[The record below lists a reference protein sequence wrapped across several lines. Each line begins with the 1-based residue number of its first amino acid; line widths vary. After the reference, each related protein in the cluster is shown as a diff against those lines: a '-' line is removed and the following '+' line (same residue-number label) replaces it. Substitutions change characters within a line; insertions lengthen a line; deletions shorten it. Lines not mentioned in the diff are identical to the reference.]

1 MFQVI
6 EDEDLVAILK
16 DVSGESF
23 QSEDQ
28 STQVRG
34 SNTGSDYDCDKVT
47 SRLRHHK
54 DTDPLD
60 LDTDCVSTNSK
71 KQRKYTTADV
81 VSEAIQRIDSV
92 SGSRK
97 SGSIS
102 GGSILSN
109 GCDTKF
115 QSTNIKHSSEVKSSS
130 KSQRQRHASSK
141 KSRKS
146 SSSNKSTTSGFGTG
160 SSSATSGSTSGFSPI
175 LPNVPEMDLY
185 LNSAASNVSPDSGI
199 QSEGTTGINNSSPL
213 HLQTSGSST
222 SGGGLPV
229 SSASSGSSEL
239 TFSTQSFQFSP
250 GGTGSSSTIYQWPQN
265 GYYQAAAS
273 DWTTSAT
280 STIYASGTT
289 IPGAPLMA
297 VVTPLPHAPV
307 EDVPTAIL
315 TSSASSMP
323 FNR

>member
-1 MFQVI
+1 M
-6 EDEDLVAILK
+6 AILK

-28 STQVRG
+28 STQARG
-34 SNTGSDYDCDKVT
+34 SNTGSDYDCDRVT

-81 VSEAIQRIDSV
+81 VSEAIDSV
-92 SGSRK
+92 SGSGSRK
-97 SGSIS
+97 SGGSV
-102 GGSILSN
+102 GSILSN

-115 QSTNIKHSSEVKSSS
+115 QSTNIKHSSSEVKSSS

-141 KSRKS
+141 KNRKS

-160 SSSATSGSTSGFSPI
+160 SSGTSGSTSGFSPI

-213 HLQTSGSST
+213 HLQTSGSLT
-222 SGGGLPV
+222 SGGLPV

-265 GYYQAAAS
+265 GYYQAAS

-315 TSSASSMP
+315 TSSSSSMP

>member
-81 VSEAIQRIDSV
+81 VSEAIISV
-92 SGSRK
+92 SGSGSRK
-97 SGSIS
+97 SIS
-102 GGSILSN
+102 AGSILSN